1 MRLTAVTTANG
12 PTVQLDGAHRS
23 PGRGAYLC
31 VQSTCVERSIARDA
45 QLLRRALR
53 TSGPLDTTALTAR

>member
-1 MRLTAVTTANG
+1 MRLTAVTTASG
-12 PTVQLDGAHRS
+12 PTVLLDGAHRS

-31 VQSTCVERSIARDA
+31 AQSTCAERSIVRDA

-53 TSGPLDTTALTAR
+53 TAGPLDTTALTAR